1 MLRLI
6 GINKKYD
13 EIIYDNLNLEI
24 NDGFIWLRGK
34 SGCGKSTLLK
44 IIAKDTKYQG
54 KVLFNNKEIAKNDI
68 CYVASDQNA
77 IMDATLFENFMALRK
92 KSNIEKNKQMEY
104 FYGLMALFNLPKELV
119 HMEYKAL
126 STGQRKRFIF
136 VLSLF
141 LNKKIYLYDELT
153 ENLDEEN
160 RIIIY
165 KAIKTLAIDHFVIFV
180 SHDEKIREY
189 VNTILTLENK
199 EIKKEELIINNGG
212 ISLDVKGE
220 NDKEIVKYK
229 SRFKRPLNIIMYVM
243 TLIYLIVI
251 FNTLR
256 NVVFIIESNNL
267 PKEDCV
273 LNCYSINDIDQNTK
287 NNTNLYS
294 GFYLSFNYKGI
305 TSSIGSTDSIVSY
318 DFLFRKNKLIKGR
331 YPQKED
337 EVMITDKLFEAIYT
351 CSDFYEKLLEIYIKD
366 YEDEQSYIKNSYEE
380 RKADCLEK
388 IKYCKTI
395 KCDNYSDIVISD
407 STKETKLKVVGVLK
421 SNYNAIVLNEAN
433 YDYYEENL
441 TKDKA
446 VMTKKPLKNVK
457 NLLDYMDEHV
467 FTNGTT
473 RKADFKTTIKH
484 NFYYLESQDSSY
496 LIGSL
501 VDEYL
506 IKNITINFIA
516 FGIISIAYV
525 VLLLF
530 KAKLLR
536 NEIVFYN
543 WCGYSFKD
551 KLKEYLLRLFIIPSF
566 IFISI
571 GIIYHLI
578 YYYVNNNPK
587 DHLYQKYAY
596 GYSSNNI
603 YIFLSLVIMLVIYNL
618 GMLIILF
625 KTKRNEG
632 V

>member
-44 IIAKDTKYQG
+44 IIVKDTKYQG

-220 NDKEIVKYK
+220 NDKEVVKYK

-256 NVVFIIESNNL
+256 NVAFIIESNNL

-273 LNCYSINDIDQNTK
+273 LNSYYINDVSNELNDNK
-287 NNTNLYS
+287 LYEC
-294 GFYLSFNYKGI
+294 FVLNVLHKDLDFSFNSW
-305 TSSIGSTDSIVSY
+305 TFY
-318 DFLFRKNKLIKGR
+318 DFSFENNKLIKGR

-337 EVMITDKLFEAIYT
+337 EVMVTDKLFEVIYGYSYFFQT
-351 CSDFYEKLLEIYIKD
+351 ILNNEIESFEKYDDKNDLFINEYQKRIDICKNISLDDYNDLFVENNDDFRL
-366 YEDEQSYIKNSYEE
+366 
-380 RKADCLEK
+380 K
-388 IKYCKTI
+388 I
-395 KCDNYSDIVISD
+395 
-407 STKETKLKVVGVLK
+407 VGVVK
-421 SNYNAIVLNEAN
+421 SNYSAVILNETN
-433 YDYYEENL
+433 YDYYKENL
-441 TKDKA
+441 SDF
-446 VMTKKPLKNVK
+446 
-457 NLLDYMDEHV
+457 
-467 FTNGTT
+467 FTYSS
-473 RKADFKTTIKH
+473 KSKL
-484 NFYYLESQDSSY
+484 NFYSIYDRNNKYQSFSNNVEYRSEKMSEY
-496 LIGSL
+496 LITDYWSL
-501 VDEYL
+501 NNVNDYKLIKKLVNNDL

-516 FGIISIAYV
+516 FGIISIAYA

-530 KAKLLR
+530 KTKLLR

-625 KTKRNEG
+625 KTKKNEG
-632 V
+632 IA

>member
-1 MLRLI
+1 MLSLI
-6 GINKKYD
+6 GISKKYD

-24 NDGFIWLRGK
+24 NNGFIWLRGK

-77 IMDATLFENFMALRK
+77 IMEATLFENFMALRK

-104 FYGLMALFNLPKELV
+104 FYGLMELFNLPKELV

-199 EIKKEELIINNGG
+199 EIKKEELIINKGG

-220 NDKEIVKYK
+220 NDKKVVKYK

-256 NVVFIIESNNL
+256 NVAFIIESNNL

-273 LNCYSINDIDQNTK
+273 LNSYNIDDIDQDTK
-287 NNTNLYS
+287 NNTKLYEM
-294 GFYLSFNYKGI
+294 FNFSAKYKGEPPI
-305 TSSIGSTDSIVSY
+305 YPIVSY
-318 DFLFRKNKLIKGR
+318 DFLFKKNKLIKGR

-337 EVMITDKLFEAIYT
+337 EVMITDKLFEVIYT
-351 CSDFYEKLLEIYIKD
+351 CSDFYETLLEIYIKA
-366 YEDEQSYIKNSYEE
+366 YEDEQPYIKNSYEE
-380 RKADCLEK
+380 RIADCLEK
-388 IKYCKTI
+388 INYCKTI
-395 KCDNYSDIVISD
+395 KCDNYSDIDIYD

-421 SNYNAIVLNEAN
+421 SNYNVIVLNEEN

-457 NLLDYMDEHV
+457 NLLDYMDELV

-484 NFYYLESQDSSY
+484 NFYYLESQSSSY

-543 WCGYSFKD
+543 WCGYSFRE
-551 KLKEYLLRLFIIPSF
+551 KLKEYLLRMFIIPSL
-566 IFISI
+566 IFVSI

-603 YIFLSLVIMLVIYNL
+603 YIFLSLVIMLVIYNV